1 MKIELKKIKVSES
14 QSEETTA
21 FTADIY
27 IDGKNAGY
35 AKNDGHGGCTLIGS
49 YESKGRELLE
59 SAEAYCAT
67 LPSKVIKGLK
77 GLFKVD
83 LESLVDDLLY
93 EHLNAKEAARIAKRL
108 PKDMI
113 KGVCYKTDGG
123 YVVQNFKGYTL
134 IQLMTIPNGVAAVIK
149 LIKRFKSEGKE
160 ILNTNLT
167 PEILVAI

>member
-59 SAEAYCAT
+59 SAEAYCTT
-67 LPSKVIKGLK
+67 LPNKVIEGLQ
-77 GLFKVD
+77 GSFKVD
-83 LESLVDDLLY
+83 LESFVEDLLY
-93 EHLNAKEAARIAKRL
+93 EHLNAKEEVRIAKKL
-108 PKDMI
+108 AKDMI
-113 KGVCYKTDGG
+113 KGVCYKTDRG

-134 IQLMTIPNGVAAVIK
+134 AQLMTIPNGVAAVIK

>member
-1 MKIELKKIKVSES
+1 MNIELKKIKVSLS

-49 YESKGRELLE
+49 YDSKGRELLE

-67 LPSKVIKGLK
+67 LPAKVVEGLK
-77 GLFKVD
+77 GSFKVD
-83 LESLVDDLLY
+83 LESFVDDLLY
-93 EHLNAKEAARIAKRL
+93 EYLNAKEEARIAKKL
-108 PKDMI
+108 AKDMI
-113 KGVCYKTDGG
+113 KGVCYKTEMG
-123 YVVQNFKGYTL
+123 YIIQDFKGYTL
-134 IQLMTIPNGVAAVIK
+134 AQLMTIPNGVAAVIK
-149 LIKRFKSEGKE
+149 LVKRLKSEGKE

-167 PEILVAI
+167 PEILAAI